1 MQSQH
6 TNTNH
11 QQAVSSKLNKF
22 DLAWVLNLFGTAVGA
37 GVLVLQAR
45 ILLAR

>member
-6 TNTNH
+6 TNH

-22 DLAWVLNLFGTAVGA
+22 DLAWVLNLFSTAVGA
-37 GVLVLQAR
+37 GVLVLRVRTLSAR
-45 ILLAR
+45 

>member
-6 TNTNH
+6 TNH
-11 QQAVSSKLNKF
+11 QQAVFSKLNKF

>member
-6 TNTNH
+6 TNH

-22 DLAWVLNLFGTAVGA
+22 DLAWVLNLFE
-37 GVLVLQAR
+37 
-45 ILLAR
+45 LAYCWPDESR